1 MISEQE
7 QIDIDNLKNKAAFK
21 FPEIADGLDK
31 LLAAQEDL
39 KKETVITN
47 NLLCALCDLKDAQ
60 QDSDDKFRKAWQN
73 AKTTDTRV
81 SLWVLVL
88 ANAALYLDVIKINS
102 NGTFITA
109 ILNLFS

>member
-1 MISEQE
+1 MSKLE
-7 QIDIDNLKNKAAFK
+7 DKGAFK
-21 FPEIADGLDK
+21 FPEVSEGLAK
-31 LLAAQEDL
+31 LLKAQEETR
-39 KKETVITN
+39 KETMITN

-73 AKTTDTRV
+73 AKTNDTRV

-109 ILNLFS
+109 ILNLFG